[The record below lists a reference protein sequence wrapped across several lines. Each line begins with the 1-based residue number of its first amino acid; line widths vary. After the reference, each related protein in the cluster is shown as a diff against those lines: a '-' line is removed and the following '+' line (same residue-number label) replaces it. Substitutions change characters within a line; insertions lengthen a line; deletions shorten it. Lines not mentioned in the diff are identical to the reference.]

1 VACSKLPL
9 TLGPNSAT
17 LEGLGFAAYLA
28 MDFDEAIDLWQQSY
42 AGYRADGNGVGAVR
56 MARMLGYLYGIVVG
70 DWAIGSGWIAR
81 AQHLLGVAAD
91 SSERGWV
98 DPARYVAATAAGN
111 AAIARCRSGQPAG
124 HGRLHQRQCRDA
136 LA

>member
-1 VACSKLPL
+1 M
-9 TLGPNSAT
+9 
-17 LEGLGFAAYLA
+17 E
-28 MDFDEAIDLWQQSY
+28 FDEAIDLWQQSY

-56 MARMLGYLYGIVVG
+56 MARMLGYPYGIVVG
-70 DWAIGSGWIAR
+70 DWAIGPGWIAR

-98 DPARYVAATAAGN
+98 DPARYVAAAAARN
-111 AAIARCRSGQPAG
+111 AAIARCHSGQPAG

-136 LA
+136 LARGLLFS